1 LTSSPPTSPPA
12 PADNPTSPPPSKPT
26 YTQIYDQLSSE
37 WPSLKDKLMQP
48 TQTDPS
54 DPLTATEPNPLDGD
68 E

>member
-12 PADNPTSPPPSKPT
+12 PADNPTSPSPTKPT

-37 WPSLKDKLMQP
+37 WPKLKDKLMQP
-48 TQTDPS
+48 AGTGPNDPPAVTLS
-54 DPLTATEPNPLDGD
+54 DGLEGD